1 MSISTMTTARELY
14 SRVNDGIH
22 VRLMWSAHG
31 RLWVSVADSK
41 EGGEFSIDV
50 RDRSLAMDVFHHPF
64 GYAAHYG
71 VDTGVASEQS
81 ISELS
86 RAAGGATT

>member
-1 MSISTMTTARELY
+1 MSISPMTTARELH
-14 SRVNDGIH
+14 SRVNDGID
-22 VRLMWSAHG
+22 VRLIWSEHG

-41 EGGEFSIDV
+41 TGGEFSIDV
-50 RDRSLAMDVFHHPF
+50 RDRSLALDVFHHPF
-64 GYAAHYG
+64 AYAAHYG
-71 VDTGVASEQS
+71 IDTGLASEQS